1 MSFIVDISLSFTEY
15 HLDLVCVALLSQKLE
30 LGVDFF
36 LSVVCIYC
44 FTLILK
50 SLYISEMML
59 AYIFIARERLKQVGM
74 EVCFQAITY
83 DRTLFLKQK
92 ETHTK
97 TTPIVTYPSCTINKK
112 YLKNK
117 NTKQKNPTHITKNMF
132 IHFHAL

>member
-92 ETHTK
+92 ETHK
-97 TTPIVTYPSCTINKK
+97 DH
-112 YLKNK
+112 
-117 NTKQKNPTHITKNMF
+117 THCNLSFM
-132 IHFHAL
+132 HY